1 MFHDES
7 TRVVSQHQSRRG
19 SSSAIP
25 NTQTGSKAVVKRA
38 STQIGST
45 TPFKFTGF
53 VMYQPLDDL
62 GANFFMSNFVVP
74 DPAMSLLHYL
84 PGFYAKTGFAN
95 SALSQMVTA
104 VGLVGLANRSRS
116 NDMRNVAANNYGAA
130 IRSINAAFLNP
141 KYAAQDSILAS
152 IYLAA
157 MFEALIMG
165 RNVGMD
171 NACMHF
177 AGAVSVGRLILK
189 QEKQTDVTLK
199 QCTTLVKTVI
209 MNCWIQ
215 QVSLPPDFVKF
226 KKLVEQKV
234 NVYSIYDKFL
244 DTVMEFVQFK
254 EELRDEPKSNATDLI
269 QRTLAIDITLKNFAR
284 SLECQYPFEAIRIL
298 NSKARKL
305 VYEGYFHSTSSPLS
319 GVTSRLANFHCKFT
333 LSLLELIC
341 GTTFDLPGSTSIK
354 SFSANAKVSLPRHNS
369 SLNEKRLTRSSLRRP
384 KK

>member
-1 MFHDES
+1 MATMSVGTLLTALQCDKKLPACGQCTKAGRGCSGYRNTVDIMFHDES

-25 NTQTGSKAVVKRA
+25 NTQIGSKAVVKRA

-45 TPFKFTGF
+45 TRFKLTGF

-74 DPAMSLLHYL
+74 DPAMSLLNYL

-116 NDMRNVAANNYGAA
+116 NDMRNVDANNYGAA
-130 IRSINAAFLNP
+130 IRSINAALLNP

-165 RNVGMD
+165 RNVSMD
-171 NACMHF
+171 NACTHL
-177 AGAVSVGRLILK
+177 AGAVSVGLLILK

-209 MNCWIQ
+209 MNCWI
-215 QVSLPPDFVKF
+215 
-226 KKLVEQKV
+226 
-234 NVYSIYDKFL
+234 
-244 DTVMEFVQFK
+244 
-254 EELRDEPKSNATDLI
+254 
-269 QRTLAIDITLKNFAR
+269 
-284 SLECQYPFEAIRIL
+284 
-298 NSKARKL
+298 
-305 VYEGYFHSTSSPLS
+305 
-319 GVTSRLANFHCKFT
+319 
-333 LSLLELIC
+333 
-341 GTTFDLPGSTSIK
+341 
-354 SFSANAKVSLPRHNS
+354 
-369 SLNEKRLTRSSLRRP
+369 
-384 KK
+384 

>member
-1 MFHDES
+1 MATMSVGTLLTALQCDKKLPACGQCTKAGRGCSGYRNTVDIMFHDES

-25 NTQTGSKAVVKRA
+25 NTQIGSKAVVKRA

-45 TPFKFTGF
+45 TRFKLTGF

-74 DPAMSLLHYL
+74 DPAMSLLNYL

-130 IRSINAAFLNP
+130 IRSINAALLNP

-165 RNVGMD
+165 RNVIID
-171 NACMHF
+171 NACTHL
-177 AGAVSVGRLILK
+177 AGAVSVYHEL
-189 QEKQTDVTLK
+189 
-199 QCTTLVKTVI
+199 
-209 MNCWIQ
+209 
-215 QVSLPPDFVKF
+215 
-226 KKLVEQKV
+226 
-234 NVYSIYDKFL
+234 L
-244 DTVMEFVQFK
+244 D
-254 EELRDEPKSNATDLI
+254 LAGIAT
-269 QRTLAIDITLKNFAR
+269 A
-284 SLECQYPFEAIRIL
+284 
-298 NSKARKL
+298 
-305 VYEGYFHSTSSPLS
+305 
-319 GVTSRLANFHCKFT
+319 
-333 LSLLELIC
+333 
-341 GTTFDLPGSTSIK
+341 
-354 SFSANAKVSLPRHNS
+354 
-369 SLNEKRLTRSSLRRP
+369 
-384 KK
+384 